1 MESGFFCFI
10 LASCLAVYSSYTV
23 SSHREWDEVVMVE
36 QNTSATLVCT
46 GARLRGDISINWK
59 VKLVDTDEWKLI
71 LSASEKKKFSG
82 GASKPSMRLTDDNF
96 RNTGDF
102 SLVVSPE
109 VADAGLYSCL
119 IQKQERKVKERIFLL
134 TVLTVGFFP
143 PPPVRQYSTLRL
155 FAKAI
160 PVFSVSEIT
169 WTAPGGLPMKTE
181 KWQTSG
187 TVTKVPQVQ
196 NADGGTYTCTVYPRD
211 SSSGVLAVRVDVSVD
226 ASKVASFTN
235 ISHGNEMS
243 TATQAL
249 KPVLLACPSSQGD
262 YVRLHWLS
270 PDTNDYSKI
279 KIVYDYD
286 RWRGLTKTHSNKLR
300 LAGPPYDSQAGSFS
314 FLLTPDL
321 KDGGLYICEVTLND
335 VIFSQRTKLS
345 VLKVK
350 TSLYP
355 SKLNLL
361 CLYSERSNIR
371 GAMWKHDNKSRRLQ
385 ISSGGPGSISTTL
398 PLPITPD
405 VAGNYTC
412 SLQLKNGQT
421 IQAVQAVTAPPTE
434 SVTPSFLHPSLSALL
449 LLVPL
454 VSAAVGVLLWRQ
466 KHISDHGIE
475 QSLSVQS
482 GEAENIYENPEDI
495 RQAPPQ
501 SSVYMIRAV
510 SGLITYPH
518 LIPIQL
524 SHPLSS
530 QLQQKAFYKQ
540 E

>member
-46 GARLRGDISINWK
+46 GARFRGDISINWK
-59 VKLVDTDEWKLI
+59 VKSVDTDEWKLI

-82 GASKPSMRLTDDNF
+82 GASKPSMRLTDDDF

-143 PPPVRQYSTLRL
+143 PLPVRQYSTLRL
-155 FAKAI
+155 FARAVPDI
-160 PVFSVSEIT
+160 SVSEIT
-169 WTAPGGLPMKTE
+169 WTAPGGSPMKTE
-181 KWQTSG
+181 KWSISG

-196 NADGGTYTCTVYPRD
+196 NADGGTYTCTVYPRGN
-211 SSSGVLAVRVDVSVD
+211 SSGALAVRVDVRVD
-226 ASKVASFTN
+226 ANNVASFTN
-235 ISHGNEMS
+235 ISHQNEIF
-243 TATQAL
+243 TATQAQ
-249 KPVLLACPSSQGD
+249 KSFLLVCPSSQGD
-262 YVRLHWLS
+262 YVRLHWLF
-270 PDTNDYSKI
+270 PDTKNYSKI
-279 KIVYDYD
+279 KLVYHYD
-286 RWRGLTKTHSNKLR
+286 RWRGFTSKHSNKLQ
-300 LAGPPYDSQAGSFS
+300 LAGPPYNPQAGSFS

-321 KDGGLYICEVTLND
+321 KDGGLYVCEVSLND
-335 VIFSQRTKLS
+335 VIFSQRTRLS

-350 TSLYP
+350 TSHYP

-361 CLYSERSNIR
+361 CLYSERANVQ
-371 GAMWKHDNKSRRLQ
+371 GAVWKHDNKSRRLQ
-385 ISSGGPGSISTTL
+385 MSSSGPGSISTTL
-398 PLPITPD
+398 PLPITPV

-412 SLQLKNGQT
+412 TLQLKNGQS

-466 KHISDHGIE
+466 KHISDRGIE

-482 GEAENIYENPEDI
+482 GESENIYENPEDI

-501 SSVYMIRAV
+501 GSVYMDLKPRGDNDI
-510 SGLITYPH
+510 
-518 LIPIQL
+518 
-524 SHPLSS
+524 
-530 QLQQKAFYKQ
+530 YKELERYEQ
-540 E
+540 CQG